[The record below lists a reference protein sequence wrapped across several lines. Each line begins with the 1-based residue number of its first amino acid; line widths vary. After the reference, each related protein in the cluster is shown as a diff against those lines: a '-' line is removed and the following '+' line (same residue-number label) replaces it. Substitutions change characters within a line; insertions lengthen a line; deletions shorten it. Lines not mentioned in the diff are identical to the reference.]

1 MRDTEIL
8 GRTTELECQLAFT
21 KLNIVISQPITPDS
35 RYDYIADIDNK
46 LYRIQCKTSILEAD
60 ERSIT
65 FNCRTTGRGANG
77 NYQHPYSKDDIDFFY
92 TYHNGISYLV
102 PVEECSTEKRLRF
115 IPPKNGQTK
124 GITFAEEYELEK
136 VVNKIINE

>member
-46 LYRIQCKTSILEAD
+46 LYRIEVY
-60 ERSIT
+60 
-65 FNCRTTGRGANG
+65 N
-77 NYQHPYSKDDIDFFY
+77 
-92 TYHNGISYLV
+92 
-102 PVEECSTEKRLRF
+102 
-115 IPPKNGQTK
+115 KNK
-124 GITFAEEYELEK
+124 LIC
-136 VVNKIINE
+136 